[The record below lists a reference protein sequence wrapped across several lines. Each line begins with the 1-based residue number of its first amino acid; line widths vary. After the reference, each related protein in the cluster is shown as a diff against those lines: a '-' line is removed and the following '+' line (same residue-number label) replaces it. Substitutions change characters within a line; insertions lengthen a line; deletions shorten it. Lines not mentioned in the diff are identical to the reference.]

1 MQPKFARLLIPGLA
15 AVIMAL
21 PIAAFPASAAPTPA
35 TQVDDEVT
43 QRLQTTP
50 DSGLIPVIVEGAP
63 AADGLARAQQAETSV
78 RGTGGRI
85 VGSSSLLGAS
95 VAQLTPAQIRS
106 LTNDPAIS
114 RIHIDSDVKATAT
127 TSDGAAGTP
136 IVFQQTSGATQAWQA
151 GDTGKGVT
159 VAVLDSGIANNAD
172 AFGNRVKARV
182 DFVDPAHPAQGDPA
196 GHGTHVAGIV
206 AASRA
211 FPSPGIAPDASLV
224 SVRVLDPSG
233 SSRVSTVIRGLEWII
248 AHKDA
253 LGIRVVTM
261 ALGAPA
267 SGSYREDPLAAAVE
281 MAWRSGLVVVTA
293 AGNAGPSAGTI
304 STPGFDPLVLT
315 VGAAD
320 ESGTPTTSDDVVPS
334 WSSEGPTRD
343 GLAKPDLVAP
353 GRMIVSVRVP
363 GGTVEQ
369 ALPTHI
375 EGPEL
380 FRLSGTSEAAA
391 VTAGAAAVLVG
402 HNQQANPDQI
412 KALLVR
418 NTTHLAGANA
428 NAEGSGEVNVA
439 KALGASVP
447 TDAGQNVR
455 PSNEFLRLLI
465 ALDFGEVVAALHV
478 NWDHVNWDHVNW
490 DHVNWDHVNWDHV
503 NWDHVN
509 WDHVNWD
516 HVNWDHVNWDH
527 VNWDHVGWDATHL
540 D

>member
-1 MQPKFARLLIPGLA
+1 
-15 AVIMAL
+15 V
-21 PIAAFPASAAPTPA
+21 
-35 TQVDDEVT
+35 
-43 QRLQTTP
+43 
-50 DSGLIPVIVEGAP
+50 
-63 AADGLARAQQAETSV
+63 
-78 RGTGGRI
+78 

-95 VAQLTPAQIRS
+95 VAELTPSQIRALAS
-106 LTNDPAIS
+106 DPAIS
-114 RIHIDSDVKATAT
+114 RIHVDADVKATAT
-127 TSDGAAGTP
+127 AADVPGTSGTP
-136 IVFQQTSGATQAWQA
+136 IVFQQTTGATQAWQA

-159 VAVLDSGIANNAD
+159 VAILDSGIANNAD
-172 AFGNRVKARV
+172 AFGARVKARV

-206 AASRA
+206 GASRTFA
-211 FPSPGIAPDASLV
+211 SPGMAPDANLV

-248 AHKDA
+248 AHKDG

-267 SGSYREDPLAAAVE
+267 AGSYRDDPLAAAAE

-293 AGNAGPSAGTI
+293 AGNDGPATGTV
-304 STPGFDPLVLT
+304 STPGIDPLVVT

-320 ESGTPTTSDDVVPS
+320 ESHTATTSDDVIPS
-334 WSSEGPTRD
+334 WSSEGPTAD
-343 GLAKPDLVAP
+343 GVAKPDLVAP

-363 GGTVEQ
+363 GGTLEQ
-369 ALPTHI
+369 ALPSHI
-375 EGPEL
+375 EGPQT

-391 VTAGAAAVLVG
+391 VTVGAATLLLA
-402 HNQQANPDQI
+402 QDKEANPDQI

-418 NTTHLAGANA
+418 NATHLAGASVNA
-428 NAEGSGEVNVA
+428 QGAGEVNVTR
-439 KALGASVP
+439 ALRAP
-447 TDAGQNVR
+447 LPHDADQNVR
-455 PSNEFLRLLI
+455 PANGLLRLLADI
-465 ALDFGEVVAALHV
+465 DPRALSDALHV

-527 VNWDHVGWDATHL
+527 VNCDVSAL

>member
-1 MQPKFARLLIPGLA
+1 MQLTFARTLIPGLA

-21 PIAAFPASAAPTPA
+21 PISAFPASAAPTSA
-35 TQVDDEVT
+35 TPQLDDAVV
-43 QRLQTTP
+43 QRLQTAS
-50 DSGLIPVIVEGAP
+50 DSSLIPVIVEGALSSTITNN
-63 AADGLARAQQAETSV
+63 GARAQMAEAHV
-78 RGTGGRI
+78 RGNGGRV
-85 VGSSSLLGAS
+85 VGSSKWLGAS
-95 VAQLTPAQIRS
+95 VAELTPAQIRN
-106 LTNDPAIS
+106 LANDPAIG
-114 RIHIDSDVKATAT
+114 RIHIDADVKATSG
-127 TSDGAAGTP
+127 TSDNASSGITP
-136 IVFQQTSGATQAWQA
+136 ITFQQTTGATQAWQS

-172 AFGNRVKARV
+172 AFGSRIKARV
-182 DFVDPAHPAQGDPA
+182 DFVDPALPAQGDPA

-206 AASRA
+206 AASRG

-267 SGSYREDPLAAAVE
+267 SGSYREDPLAAAAE

-293 AGNAGPSAGTI
+293 AGNDGPAAGTI

-320 ESGTPTTSDDVVPS
+320 ESGTPSTTDDVVPS
-334 WSSEGPTRD
+334 WSSEGPTHD
-343 GLAKPDLVAP
+343 GFAKPDLVAP

-369 ALPTHI
+369 ALPSHV

-380 FRLSGTSEAAA
+380 FRLSGTSEATA
-391 VTAGAAAVLVG
+391 VTAGAAAALIG
-402 HNQQANPDQI
+402 HSGQANPDQI

-418 NTTHLAGANA
+418 NTVRLARASSNA
-428 NAEGSGEVNVA
+428 QGGGEVNVA
-439 KALGASVP
+439 QALRAPLP

-455 PSNEFLRLLI
+455 PSNAMLRLL
-465 ALDFGEVVAALHV
+465 AQLDFQDVVNALHV

-516 HVNWDHVNWDH
+516 
-527 VNWDHVGWDATHL
+527 ATNL

>member
-1 MQPKFARLLIPGLA
+1 MA
-15 AVIMAL
+15 AVVTAL
-21 PIAAFPASAAPTPA
+21 PLTAFPASAAPAPA
-35 TQVDDEVT
+35 SPQLDDAVI
-43 QRLQTTP
+43 QRLQAAP
-50 DSGLIPVIVEGAP
+50 DSSLIPVIVEGALSSSNS
-63 AADGLARAQQAETSV
+63 DNLARAQQAESHV
-78 RGTGGRI
+78 RSNGGHV

-95 VAQLTPAQIRS
+95 VAELTPAQIRN
-106 LTNDPAIS
+106 LANDPAIGH
-114 RIHIDSDVKATAT
+114 IHIDADVKATAANT
-127 TSDGAAGTP
+127 DGAQTGSTP
-136 IVFQQTSGATQAWQA
+136 IVFQQTTGATQAWQS

-159 VAVLDSGIANNAD
+159 VAVLDSGIANTAD
-172 AFGNRVKARV
+172 AFGTRIKARV
-182 DFVDPAHPAQGDPA
+182 DFVDPAMPAQGDPA

-206 AASRA
+206 AASRS
-211 FPSPGIAPDASLV
+211 FPSPGMAPDASLV

-267 SGSYREDPLAAAVE
+267 SGSYREDPLAAAAE

-293 AGNAGPSAGTI
+293 AGNDGPAAGTI

-315 VGAAD
+315 VGASD
-320 ESGTPTTSDDVVPS
+320 ESGTPRTTDDVVPS
-334 WSSEGPTRD
+334 WSSEGPTSD
-343 GLAKPDLVAP
+343 GVAKPDLVAP

-380 FRLSGTSEAAA
+380 FRLSGTSEATA
-391 VTAGAAAVLVG
+391 VTAGAAALVIG
-402 HNQQANPDQI
+402 HYPQANADQV

-418 NTTHLAGANA
+418 TTTRLAGASPSA
-428 NAEGSGEVNVA
+428 QGSGEVNVA
-439 KALGASVP
+439 QALRTALPG
-447 TDAGQNVR
+447 DAGQNVR
-455 PSNEFLRLLI
+455 PSGAFLRLL
-465 ALDFGEVVAALHV
+465 AQLDFEDVVNALHV

-527 VNWDHVGWDATHL
+527 VNWDHVNWDATNL